1 MGYHENKKC
10 IDACLKCAAI
20 CNHCA
25 ASCLQEPD
33 PKMMVKCIQLD
44 MECAAVCYAAVQLM
58 SLGSDKAAELCRI
71 CAAIC
76 EECANECVK
85 HNNVH
90 CKECAEV
97 CNDCAA
103 ECKKM

>member
-44 MECAAVCYAAVQLM
+44 METAAVCYAAVQLM
-58 SLGSDKAAELCRI
+58 SLGSNKAAELCRI

-76 EECANECVK
+76 EECANECAK
-85 HNNVH
+85 HKNVH
-90 CKECAEV
+90 CKECSEA
-97 CNDCAA
+97 CHDCAA